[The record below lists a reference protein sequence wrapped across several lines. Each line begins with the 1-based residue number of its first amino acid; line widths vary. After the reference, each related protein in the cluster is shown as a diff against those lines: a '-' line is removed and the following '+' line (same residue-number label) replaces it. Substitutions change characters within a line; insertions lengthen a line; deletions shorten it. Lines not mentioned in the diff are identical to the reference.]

1 MAENKNAK
9 TPADGGASC
18 IDGVWYGT
26 APTANRAMTL
36 EEMQQWIATTWK
48 RCQDEA
54 WREPTTK
61 TVVYLTAGSYSL
73 ETLENLV
80 KLLRKVANDD

>member
-1 MAENKNAK
+1 MSENKNAK
-9 TPADGGASC
+9 TPADGDPLPVATS
-18 IDGVWYGT
+18 
-26 APTANRAMTL
+26 AMTL
-36 EEMQQWIATTWK
+36 EETRQWIADTWK

>member
-9 TPADGGASC
+9 TPADGEPLPVATS
-18 IDGVWYGT
+18 
-26 APTANRAMTL
+26 AMTL
-36 EEMQQWIATTWK
+36 EQTRQWIADTWK
-48 RCQDEA
+48 RCQDEV
-54 WREPTTK
+54 WREPTTPSV
-61 TVVYLTAGSYSL
+61 VVYLTAGSYSL